1 VREGDL
7 VERFSRAGLQGITG
21 GTLEALALRVAELLD
36 ERYDEG
42 FLDVDGAAAFLD
54 LSRKAIYRLVER
66 HQLPHHRAGGRLL
79 FDRRKLRAW
88 WSATRERPHIGT

>member
-1 VREGDL
+1 VPHPQATTTEAPAAQPL
-7 VERFSRAGLQGITG
+7 ALTIT
-21 GTLEALALRVAELLD
+21 LPADEFEALALRIAELLH
-36 ERYDEG
+36 ERHDDG

-79 FDRRKLRAW
+79 FDRRELRAW
-88 WSATRERPHIGT
+88 VEAGS